1 MDIKQRLEYA
11 SLVLKEFDEDG
22 YLEPTEI
29 VSISE
34 DTGVKDLSKI
44 AKTIVYVRKRFNEN
58 ASRYDAFKAAFPE
71 RCVVQNQDEVGRW
84 DTDKKIGDE
93 LGRTTIELKAKRLE
107 NSKLYK
113 YIVSTLHTSLYVTY
127 AIDRMKVLDLALNRI
142 FDDRTKDRDR
152 IEYMKTFLQETRK
165 PDNAKEMEINVN
177 IQNNDINVVQI
188 EDKLD
193 KIANRLQGLD
203 ASQIIEM
210 TSNRGEKDD

>member
-1 MDIKQRLEYA
+1 MDIKQRLENA
-11 SLVLKEFDEDG
+11 SLVLKQFNEDD
-22 YLEPTEI
+22 YLEPSEI

-34 DTGVKDLSKI
+34 DTGVNDLSRI
-44 AKTIVYVRKRFNEN
+44 AKTIIYIRKRFNEN
-58 ASRYDAFKAAFPE
+58 ASRYEAFKCAFPE
-71 RCVVQNQDEVGRW
+71 RCVVT
-84 DTDKKIGDE
+84 DTDAPLGSEEKKVGDE

-127 AIDRMKVLDLALNRI
+127 ALDRMKVLDLSLKKI
-142 FDDRTKDRDR
+142 FDERTKDRDR

-165 PDNAKEMEINVN
+165 PEKAQELELNVN
-177 IQNNDINVVQI
+177 IQNNEINVVQI

-203 ASQIIEM
+203 ASKVIEM
-210 TSNRGEKDD
+210 TSNQREKDD